1 MHHDSELGVAAHW
14 RYKENRKS
22 ESGVDEKIAW
32 LRQILAWKAELADSG
47 ELQEQFK
54 NGLLQ
59 DRVYVLTPQGKVI
72 DLPKGATPVDF
83 AYVLHTD
90 LGHRT
95 RGAKVDGSIVPLNY
109 KLQTGQRV
117 EILTAKVGAPSRD
130 WLSPQQG
137 YLKSARA
144 RAKVRHWFSTQNL
157 DVSIAEGRT
166 ILDRELHRLGVTD
179 INQEKLA
186 QRLHFNKLDDL
197 LAALGRSEITPRRIV
212 LAIQQ
217 EVPTKVVIPK
227 PAPQKVA
234 DTAHLIHRRAD
245 RRRGRP
251 HRAHGEMLQTGI
263 ARPHR
268 RLHHPPRHHRPPR
281 GLQLHA
287 ARAAGQAGQV
297 AGGGVGGEEGLIAR
311 WL

>member
-14 RYKENRKS
+14 RYKEDRKS
-22 ESGVDEKIAW
+22 GNSVDEKIAW
-32 LRQILAWKAELADSG
+32 LRQVLEWKAELADSG

-54 NGLLQ
+54 NELLH

-72 DLPKGATPVDF
+72 DLPRGATPVDF

-117 EILTAKVGAPSRD
+117 EILTTKQGAPSRD
-130 WLSPQQG
+130 WLSPQLG
-137 YLKSARA
+137 FLKSARA

-157 DVSIAEGRT
+157 DVSIAEGRV

-186 QRLHFNKLDDL
+186 QRLRFNKLDEL
-197 LAALGRSEITPRRIV
+197 LAAIGRDEVKQNRIATAV
-212 LAIQQ
+212 QQ
-217 EVPTKVVIPK
+217 EAPTRVVIPK
-227 PAPQKVA
+227 PVTPKTVAPRTSSSGV
-234 DTAHLIHRRAD
+234 LIEGVGNLTVRMAKCCKPESPDLIIGYVTRLGITLHRRDCAFMQRVPAD
-245 RRRGRP
+245 K
-251 HRAHGEMLQTGI
+251 QD
-263 ARPHR
+263 
-268 RLHHPPRHHRPPR
+268 RL
-281 GLQLHA
+281 LA
-287 ARAAGQAGQV
+287 AAWANKKD
-297 AGGGVGGEEGLIAR
+297 
-311 WL
+311 